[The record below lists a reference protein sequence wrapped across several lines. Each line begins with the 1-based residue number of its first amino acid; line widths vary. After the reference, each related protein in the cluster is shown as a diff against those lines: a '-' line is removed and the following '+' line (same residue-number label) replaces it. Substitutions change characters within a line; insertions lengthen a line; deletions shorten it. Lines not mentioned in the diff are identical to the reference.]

1 MVVLFLVF
9 WRISIQ
15 FSIVS
20 APIYI
25 PTNSA
30 GGFPFSTSLLIIC
43 CLLITAILA
52 GVRWFLIVV
61 FYLHFSDDKWCWASF
76 HVPVGHL
83 YVIFE
88 KCLFR
93 SSAHF
98 LIRFFFLYWVVCD
111 LHIVWIST
119 SYWIYC
125 LKILL
130 SFSRLHFYFIGS
142 FFHCT
147 KAFWFD
153 VPFVYFCLFPPTLTR
168 HNQKEKKNG

>member
-98 LIRFFFLYWVVCD
+98 LIRFFFFILSCMWPSYSLDVNFLLD
-111 LHIVWIST
+111 ILFKNT
-119 SYWIYC
+119 S
-125 LKILL
+125 
-130 SFSRLHFYFIGS
+130 FI
-142 FFHCT
+142 
-147 KAFWFD
+147 
-153 VPFVYFCLFPPTLTR
+153 
-168 HNQKEKKNG
+168 Q